1 MSSIEPKEKQIMVV
15 PKGTLFKTI
24 VYAIYF
30 TTISKSNLY
39 SFAFLLK
46 THKYYLCIR
55 KKSVQ
60 IFMFYKVYLL
70 KHFEVDYPGK

>member
-1 MSSIEPKEKQIMVV
+1 MSSIESKEKQIMVV
-15 PKGTLFKTI
+15 PKGTLYKTI

-30 TTISKSNLY
+30 TTISKSNLH
-39 SFAFLLK
+39 SFVFFVKNTQILFMY
-46 THKYYLCIR
+46 T

-70 KHFEVDYPGK
+70 KHFEVGYPGK